1 MELIQI
7 IESTVFIFTL
17 GLLVLLTLSYF
28 LFKVKN
34 RTAGVSQ
41 YNPDKGNDLNII
53 YEKSPVRESLKDD
66 PKRKTAERFIVI
78 NESIK
83 ESSEAHRKNR
93 RKATNPRFYIYKPGR
108 DKIAAGLQLSRIKD

>member
-34 RTAGVSQ
+34 RSVNFQ
-41 YNPDKGNDLNII
+41 LYNPDKSNDVKII
-53 YEKSPVRESLKDD
+53 YEKPPEKELRNDD
-66 PKRKTAERFIVI
+66 PKKKTAERYIVV
-78 NESIK
+78 NETLK
-83 ESSEAHRKNR
+83 ESPAENRKNHRKEV
-93 RKATNPRFYIYKPGR
+93 NPRFYIYNPGR
-108 DKIAAGLQLSRIKD
+108 NKIITGLQLSRIKD